1 MKLTEIIKIPGV
13 TAVLITFFCY
23 SALESTG
30 GLWAASY
37 LQLTKGVNEGTAAS
51 MALLFYIGITV
62 ERAIN
67 GFLTIKL
74 SDTKLIRLG
83 QGLVLMGVVI
93 LMLPLNIG
101 FTFAGIVIIGL
112 GFAPIY
118 PCVIHSTPARFGVK
132 RSQAIVGVQM
142 ASAYIGTMIMP
153 SIFGILANRL

>member
-1 MKLTEIIKIPGV
+1 M
-13 TAVLITFFCY
+13 
-23 SALESTG
+23 
-30 GLWAASY
+30 AS
-37 LQLTKGVNEGTAAS
+37 
-51 MALLFYIGITV
+51 LFYIGITV
-62 ERAIN
+62 GRAIN

-101 FTFAGIVIIGL
+101 FIFAGIVIVGL
-112 GFAPIY
+112 GCAPIY

-132 RSQAIVGVQM
+132 SSQAIVGVQM

-153 SIFGILANRL
+153 PIFGILADSLSMIIWPFYLVTILLLMIIMHERLIRITCN

>member
-51 MALLFYIGITV
+51 MASLFYIGITV

-74 SDTKLIRLG
+74 LIRLG